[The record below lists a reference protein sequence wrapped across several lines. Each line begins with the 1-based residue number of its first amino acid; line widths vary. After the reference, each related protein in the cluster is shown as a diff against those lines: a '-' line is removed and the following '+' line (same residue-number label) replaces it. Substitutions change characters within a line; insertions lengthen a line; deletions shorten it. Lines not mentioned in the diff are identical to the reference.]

1 MPPEVVKRI
10 FEAFYSTKGETGT
23 GLGLWLSLEIIKK
36 CGSSMKVKSAEG
48 RGTVF
53 HLSLIGS
60 SRKSLVESVEERHDF
75 VDQQT

>member
-10 FEAFYSTKGETGT
+10 FEAIYPTKGETGT

>member
-1 MPPEVVKRI
+1 
-10 FEAFYSTKGETGT
+10 
-23 GLGLWLSLEIIKK
+23 
-36 CGSSMKVKSAEG
+36 VKSAEG